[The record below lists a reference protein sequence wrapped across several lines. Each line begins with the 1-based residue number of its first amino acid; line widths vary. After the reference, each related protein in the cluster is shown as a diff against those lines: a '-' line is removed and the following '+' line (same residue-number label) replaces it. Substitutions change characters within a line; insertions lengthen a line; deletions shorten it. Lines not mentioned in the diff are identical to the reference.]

1 MSEAEPTQAPVAP
14 PVADDEQIV
23 LESVDAVRAVA
34 DPLRLRMLFEM
45 TYTPRTVKE
54 LAALLGVPQTRLYYH
69 VKLLERQGLIWVVE
83 RRLVS
88 GIEERTYR
96 SAPAGFTISPK
107 LMSEAVDA
115 GLLKAAFDL
124 ANAELGVALANSTAE
139 PGEPDSNVPILTFN
153 RMWLAPEDVEPMI
166 RDLGA
171 VIQKYGGNAEPRE
184 GEIEYNGVF
193 AVYLHPNN
201 SRADDAS

>member
-1 MSEAEPTQAPVAP
+1 MSEAEPTGTQTP
-14 PVADDEQIV
+14 DDEQIV
-23 LESVDAVRAVA
+23 LESLDAVRAVA

-45 TYTPRTVKE
+45 TYMPRTVKE
-54 LAALLGVPQTRLYYH
+54 LAALLDVPQTRLYYH

-96 SAPAGFTISPK
+96 SSPAGFTISPT
-107 LMSEAVDA
+107 LMGEAVDQ

-124 ANAELGVALANSTAE
+124 AQAELGVALASSTAE

-153 RMWLAPEDVEPMI
+153 RMWLSPDEIEPMI
-166 RDLGA
+166 RELGA
-171 VIQKYGGNAEPRE
+171 VIQKYAATTEPSE
-184 GEIEYNGVF
+184 GDVEYNGVF
-193 AVYLHPNN
+193 AVYLHPN
-201 SRADDAS
+201 SARADHAP